1 MLFDLTAARA
11 NVRNRDGKRVFYL
24 GSGDQL
30 NSAARDWLRS
40 ERIEILPATMAKPER
55 YRLLSG
61 GYLEEK
67 PEHMTHLYG
76 DVLVSKDHPRIAF
89 RGAVDMLE
97 AQILLCGQALP
108 HLRPEL
114 ELLLKQAR
122 ALIRAEVLNEP
133 VETLKLCGL
142 SAEEL
147 RSHSH
152 RPQDFYGKP
161 HFMPDFDD
169 GAVLQLNRLRCA
181 VRDAERLAV
190 AAIPDRED
198 ILQVLNRMSSA
209 VYIFMIREK

>member
-30 NSAARDWLRS
+30 NSAARDWLQA
-40 ERIEILPATMAKPER
+40 ERIEILPASLARPER

-67 PEHMTHLYG
+67 PEHMTHLHG
-76 DVLVSKDHPRIAF
+76 DVLVPKDHPRIAF
-89 RGAVDMLE
+89 RGAVDALE

-108 HLRPEL
+108 RLRPEM
-114 ELLLKQAR
+114 EQFLKQAR
-122 ALIRAEVLNEP
+122 YLIRAEVLSEP
-133 VETLKLCGL
+133 VETVKLCGL
-142 SAEEL
+142 SPEEL

-169 GAVLQLNRLRCA
+169 GDVLQLNRLRCA

-190 AAIPDRED
+190 AAIPERRD

-209 VYIFMIREK
+209 VYILMIREK

>member
-30 NSAARDWLRS
+30 NSAARDWLQA
-40 ERIEILPATMAKPER
+40 ERIEILPASMAKPER
-55 YRLLSG
+55 YRLESG

-67 PEHMTHLYG
+67 PEHMTHLHG
-76 DVLVSKDHPRIAF
+76 DVLVPKDHPRIMF

-114 ELLLKQAR
+114 ELFLKQAR
-122 ALIRAEVLNEP
+122 VLIRAEVLNDS
-133 VETLKLCGL
+133 VEKLKLCNL
-142 SAEEL
+142 SPEEL

-209 VYIFMIREK
+209 VYILMIREK